1 MIDNIGADVR
11 TIIPFNVDDPACAD
25 KFTLIIV
32 NRRQLSAL
40 VKLSFTAAFSLVA
53 LLCLMINY
61 THTTPV
67 AFNTSSQSPIIP
79 LLTVTVV
86 SDVIVGVSSDVTDS
100 VGTDLLTVTVV
111 SDVIVGVSSDVT
123 DSVGTDLLTV
133 ADTSLSTICCS
144 CHYKRLY
151 VPHGLSQ
158 GIMLLVCWLVHAC
171 VPDVSN
177 RGLLN
182 GFSTNLG
189 LQH

>member
-100 VGTDLLTVTVV
+100 VGTDLLTV
-111 SDVIVGVSSDVT
+111 
-123 DSVGTDLLTV
+123 